1 MDILLLTCS
10 IILILLGIV
19 GSFLPVLPGPLTSWG
34 GLLLIHYHTLVPQ
47 DNTFIWITFGV
58 ALVIFILDY
67 FIPALGAKKFGGTKY
82 GSYGATIGL
91 FIGLIS
97 PIPFGILIGPFLGA
111 YTGELI
117 NDNSN
122 KKKALNSA
130 IGSLIGFLGGVFIKL
145 CASLVFLFYFC
156 AIIWNHLVSSLLN

>member
-1 MDILLLTCS
+1 MDILILTCS
-10 IILILLGIV
+10 IILILLGII

-47 DNTFIWITFGV
+47 DNTFIWITFRV

-97 PIPFGILIGPFLGA
+97 PVPFGILIGPFLGA

-117 NDNSN
+117 NDSFLLLCYYLESLNKYYFILKNEVLLLINLQSN
-122 KKKALNSA
+122 HNT
-130 IGSLIGFLGGVFIKL
+130 IFIYEI
-145 CASLVFLFYFC
+145 VMG
-156 AIIWNHLVSSLLN
+156 